1 MRVILLFFGLLWQFQ
16 LAGQYI
22 CFSDSTTVYELAGS
36 DVNSIRGEASFY
48 YGPYKV
54 IVGGKFLDPEAKDS
68 VGFYNCD
75 VIIVDYKANKK
86 YVLPLSYFPPFV
98 AEQFSGVDYCYTV
111 DQDTAYIMGGY
122 GYDLAEGFETTF
134 QTMTVFPI
142 KTLIDSVLQRKDFS
156 SLFEVVGDDRRLALK
171 SGRLLRD
178 QTFLVYGGQDLT
190 AIKEEHTDGV
200 TISEWNF
207 EGQLRK
213 FTLKKTQGY
222 REIAEFQICN
232 TSKVFYQCMPGM
244 QYESVKKTTRQ

>member
-1 MRVILLFFGLLWQFQ
+1 MAIK
-16 LAGQYI
+16 
-22 CFSDSTTVYELAGS
+22 
-36 DVNSIRGEASFY
+36 GEAAFY
-48 YGPYKV
+48 YGPYKIV
-54 IVGGKFLDPEAKDS
+54 VGGKFLDPEAKDS

-122 GYDLAEGFETTF
+122 GYDMAEGFETTF

-171 SGRLLRD
+171 SGRLIRVD
-178 QTFLVYGGQDLT
+178 QTFLVYGGQEVT
-190 AIKEEHTDGV
+190 TIKEEHTDGI
-200 TISEWNF
+200 TTSEWNF

-222 REIAEFQICN
+222 REIGEFQICN

-244 QYESVKKTTRQ
+244 QYESIKKTTRQ